1 MRDPI
6 TYRYPRTLIEAF
18 GCDAQS
24 AVAVHG
30 PYRRAP
36 GAIQF
41 IFRVCAAIVILFL
54 LSAIIGGV

>member
-24 AVAVHG
+24 AVAIHG
-30 PYRRAP
+30 PYRRVP
-36 GAIQF
+36 STVQF
-41 IFRVCAAIVILFL
+41 IIRTCVLIIVLFL
-54 LSAIIGGV
+54 VGVIIEGV

>member
-1 MRDPI
+1 MRDLI

-30 PYRRAP
+30 PYRRVP
-36 GAIQF
+36 GTIQF
-41 IFRVCAAIVILFL
+41 IFRVCAAITILFL
-54 LSAIIGGV
+54 LSAIVGGV

>member
-1 MRDPI
+1 MRDLI

-30 PYRRAP
+30 PYRRVP
-36 GAIQF
+36 DPVQS
-41 IFRVCAAIVILFL
+41 IFRVCVAIVVLFL
-54 LSAIIGGV
+54 LGVVIGGV

>member
-1 MRDPI
+1 MRDLI

-30 PYRRAP
+30 PYRRVP
-36 GAIQF
+36 GPAQF
-41 IFRVCAAIVILFL
+41 IARMCVLIIVLFL
-54 LSAIIGGV
+54 VGVIVEGI

>member
-30 PYRRAP
+30 PYRRVP
-36 GAIQF
+36 GPVQF
-41 IFRVCAAIVILFL
+41 IFRACAAIVVLFL

>member
-1 MRDPI
+1 MRDLI

-30 PYRRAP
+30 PYRRVS
-36 GAIQF
+36 GTIQF
-41 IFRVCAAIVILFL
+41 IFRVCVVIVALFL
-54 LSAIIGGV
+54 LGITIEGV